1 MPFDPKSAKKAGK
14 KSKRGPAKKEGP
26 SIKEKMEMLY
36 EKVLDDLLINQDK
49 LTKTERVKVF
59 VTLSNYI
66 FPKTKSVRDQFT
78 IEQLKEIDKQGFLD
92 RDPDPAKHYAH
103 SFPNV
108 RYRSK
113 KICETINL
121 LILIAL
127 NSLYLQETS
136 NIDLHSI

>member
-1 MPFDPKSAKKAGK
+1 MKNGLKIYLNEVFKKIQTMPFDPNS
-14 KSKRGPAKKEGP
+14 AKKEGP

-78 IEQLKEIDKQGFLD
+78 IKQLKEIEKQGFME
-92 RDPDPAKHYAH
+92 RDPDPTK
-103 SFPNV
+103 
-108 RYRSK
+108 
-113 KICETINL
+113 
-121 LILIAL
+121 
-127 NSLYLQETS
+127 
-136 NIDLHSI
+136 